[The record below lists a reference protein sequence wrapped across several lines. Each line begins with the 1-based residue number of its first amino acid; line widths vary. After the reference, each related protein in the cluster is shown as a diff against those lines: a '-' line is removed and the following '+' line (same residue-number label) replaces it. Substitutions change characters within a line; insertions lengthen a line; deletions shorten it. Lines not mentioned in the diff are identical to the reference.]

1 MLLFFDNFPSLLERL
16 VSSPGYF
23 LLAGDFNFYVND
35 PSDNTA
41 NMFLDL
47 LNCFNLEI
55 RNVYPPTHKNNN
67 VLDLIITRSGE
78 ATVLN
83 LSVND
88 TVISDH
94 FAVHY
99 TLAIKRQPKLSL
111 PSHHVKCAPLIQTI
125 YGVTFVP
132 LSYTTHRLR
141 KLRSSATSMI
151 RFYLQS

>member
-1 MLLFFDNFPSLLERL
+1 MIFNFP
-16 VSSPGYF
+16 
-23 LLAGDFNFYVND
+23 VND

-41 NMFLDL
+41 NRFLDL

-55 RNVYPPTHKNNN
+55 RNVYPPTHKNKN
-67 VLDLIITRSGE
+67 VLDLIIIRSGE

-88 TVISDH
+88 PVISDH
-94 FAVHY
+94 FAVHC
-99 TLAIKRQPKLSL
+99 TLAIKRQPKLGL

-132 LSYTTHRLR
+132 QSYTTHRLR
-141 KLRSSATSMI
+141 KLRSSAASMT